1 MAGRYD
7 PALERYA
14 DNMSVIL
21 GARILAMLEDSG
33 ASQLEAH
40 KALQIADA
48 LIPTLHKMSYVPPKM
63 FEGDP
68 SA

>member
-14 DNMSVIL
+14 DNMSMVL

-40 KALQIADA
+40 KALQVADA
-48 LIPTLHKMSYVPPKM
+48 LIPTLSKMSYVPPTPDAV
-63 FEGDP
+63 DP
-68 SA
+68 AT